1 MVFGNMGST
10 SGSGV
15 VFTRDPN
22 NGEEKLYGEFL
33 ENAQG
38 EDVVAGV
45 LSKKSLLF
53 IISLLLL
60 LLLLLP
66 FNTIG
71 IRTPQDIES
80 MKANIP
86 SAYKELVKNIK
97 ILEYNYHDMQDIEFT
112 VQEGKLWMLQTRNG
126 KRSGQAAIK
135 IAISLVLEGLATID
149 QALMSVKPE
158 VIVI

>member
-45 LSKKSLLF
+45 LSKKSLLL

-66 FNTIG
+66 FNYYYLYIIIADQNLYVLPNSVLLMIFSLG
-71 IRTPQDIES
+71 II
-80 MKANIP
+80 
-86 SAYKELVKNIK
+86 
-97 ILEYNYHDMQDIEFT
+97 
-112 VQEGKLWMLQTRNG
+112 
-126 KRSGQAAIK
+126 
-135 IAISLVLEGLATID
+135 
-149 QALMSVKPE
+149 
-158 VIVI
+158 

>member
-38 EDVVAGV
+38 EDVVAGI
-45 LSKKSLLF
+45 LSKKSLLL
-53 IISLLLL
+53 IISL

-66 FNTIG
+66 FNTIIG

>member
-38 EDVVAGV
+38 EDVVAGI
-45 LSKKSLLF
+45 LSKKSLLLI
-53 IISLLLL
+53 IISL

-66 FNTIG
+66 FNTIIG

>member
-1 MVFGNMGST
+1 MVFGNMGAT

-22 NGEEKLYGEFL
+22 NGDEKLYGEFL

-38 EDVVAGV
+38 EDVVAG
-45 LSKKSLLF
+45 
-53 IISLLLL
+53 
-60 LLLLLP
+60 
-66 FNTIG
+66 

-86 SAYKELVKNIK
+86 SAYNELVKNIK

-112 VQEGKLWMLQTRNG
+112 VQDGKLWMLQTRNG

-149 QALMSVKPE
+149 QAIMSVKPE
-158 VIVI
+158 VTFAIIFYPSANINTKSY